1 MRRSLYFN
9 EKSIPV
15 LATTFAA
22 ILATVAYFA
31 TTFVDQQGLKDEAL
45 RSRVQTME
53 VQNELRTLEA
63 RISGANDKIE
73 QSVAAIAKTAG
84 KVPDSPQSLRQIAL
98 LNQDIDTITS
108 SLTTMRSEIDT
119 INSAL
124 VTNPEKALTV
134 PLLRKDV
141 DELKAETQRDM
152 DSLRGEM
159 TRGYDLNRWLIGLI
173 LAVLIGTV
181 INNAIQSKSPKGERR
196 PRFE

>member
-1 MRRSLYFN
+1 MRRPFYAN
-9 EKSIPV
+9 EKTIPV

-22 ILATVAYFA
+22 VLATVAYFA
-31 TTFVDQQGLKDEAL
+31 TTFVDQQRLKDEAL

-63 RISGANDKIE
+63 RISGANAKIE

-108 SLTTMRSEIDT
+108 SLTTMRSEIET

-181 INNAIQSKSPKGERR
+181 VNNAIQSKSQKGERR